1 MDNTTKRKVFF
12 MNNEINQ
19 NILIS
24 SILEIKAS
32 GVDVTNDFLLQEGK
46 SIAEL
51 LHDQENKTR
60 SQENSK

>member
-1 MDNTTKRKVFF
+1 

-24 SILEIKAS
+24 SILEVKAS
-32 GVDVTNDFLLQEGK
+32 GVDVSNDLLLQEGK

-51 LHDQENKTR
+51 LHDQENKTK
-60 SQENSK
+60 SEENSK